1 VNPWARV
8 GILVA
13 MALFLLLFIGL
24 ALVDLYL
31 EHRRLP
37 PIGRRVQRWGRRHA
51 LMGAGLVFVIG
62 ALTTH
67 FFWQP

>member
-8 GILVA
+8 AILIA
-13 MALFLLLFIGL
+13 MVLLLLLFISL
-24 ALVDLYL
+24 ALIDLYL
-31 EHRRLP
+31 ERHRLQ
-37 PIGRRVQRWGRRHA
+37 PISRRVHRWGRRHA
-51 LMGAGLVFVIG
+51 LMGAGLVFVVG